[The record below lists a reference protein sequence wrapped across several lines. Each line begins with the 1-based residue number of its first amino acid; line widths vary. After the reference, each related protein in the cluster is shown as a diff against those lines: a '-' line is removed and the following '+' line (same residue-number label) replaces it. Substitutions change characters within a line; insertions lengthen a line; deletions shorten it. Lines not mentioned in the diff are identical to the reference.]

1 MTDKELR
8 KLSRGELVE
17 MLLQQSQEIRLLRKQ
32 LQSAEAAL
40 EKRIITILESGTMAE
55 AALKLSGVFEA
66 ADMACQ
72 SYIENI
78 QRMSNEMEEKHE
90 KTQS

>member
-40 EKRIITILESGTMAE
+40 EKRIITILESGSMAE

-78 QRMSNEMEEKHE
+78 QRMSSEMEEKHE

>member
-8 KLSRGELVE
+8 KLSRSELVQ
-17 MLLQQSQEIRLLRKQ
+17 MLLQQSQEIQMLRKQ

-66 ADMACQ
+66 ADVACQ
-72 SYIENI
+72 NYIENI
-78 QRMSNEMEEKHE
+78 QRMNREMEEKHE

>member
-8 KLSRGELVE
+8 KLSRSDLVQ
-17 MLLQQSQEIRLLRKQ
+17 MLLQQSQEIQMLRKQ
-32 LQSAEAAL
+32 LQSVEAAL

-66 ADMACQ
+66 ADIACQ

-78 QRMSNEMEEKHE
+78 RQMNREMEEIHE